1 MPPIDFIYFDLGK
14 VLLDFDHR
22 LACRQMAAVLGT
34 TEEQVWEAVFVSQ
47 WQWKY
52 ERGEVTTAEL
62 HSLLCETFEV
72 EAELEA
78 VAGAASRIF
87 TPQTEVIELARRLA
101 ADGRRLGVLS
111 NTCDCHWEHC
121 LAQYA
126 TFLGP
131 LFERHVLS
139 YEVGAMKPD
148 PAIYQH
154 AARQA
159 EVPPERI
166 LLIDDRSENVEGAT
180 AAGWDVIHFVEADQL
195 AAELRVRKLLD

>member
-1 MPPIDFIYFDLGK
+1 MSPIQFIYFDLGK

-22 LACRQMAAVLGT
+22 LACRQLADVLGT
-34 TEEQVWEAVFVSQ
+34 TEERVWEAVFVSQ

-52 ERGEVTTAEL
+52 ERGELTTAEL

-87 TPQTEVIELARRLA
+87 TPQAEVIELARRLA
-101 ADGRRLGVLS
+101 AEGRRLGVLS
-111 NTCDCHWEHC
+111 NTCACHWEHC

-126 TFLGP
+126 SFLEP

-139 YEVGAMKPD
+139 YKVGAMKPD

-159 EVPPERI
+159 EVSPERI
-166 LLIDDRSENVEGAT
+166 LLIDDRPENIEGAS
-180 AAGWDVIHFVEADQL
+180 AAGWDVIHFVGADQL
-195 AAELRVRKLLD
+195 ADELRNRQLLG